1 MIFSCQQ
8 RGELRAPSYDA
19 FRYDA
24 MENRW
29 RKSFKVC
36 CEPRSCPIISVQSL
50 RVKSLCSGFPGG
62 QRGSFVTPPENFQVE
77 QDGVSQVRAEI
88 RTRGVVYEHKNGA
101 SAGLG
106 ILDPRVCVARNG
118 AGRATEETIRQLVR
132 QSLHG
137 KRDASLLSQTNLQ
150 QNKRP
155 SRIYIRLG
163 LF

>member
-1 MIFSCQQ
+1 M
-8 RGELRAPSYDA
+8 
-19 FRYDA
+19 
-24 MENRW
+24 
-29 RKSFKVC
+29 
-36 CEPRSCPIISVQSL
+36 
-50 RVKSLCSGFPGG
+50 
-62 QRGSFVTPPENFQVE
+62 
-77 QDGVSQVRAEI
+77 
-88 RTRGVVYEHKNGA
+88 VYEHKNGA

-106 ILDPRVCVARNG
+106 ILDHRVCVARNG

-132 QSLHG
+132 QSLNG